1 MRKALIATAGV
12 IGLLAVFVG
21 SAYVS
26 MKLRAKCGIVGSEVM
41 ALGFLAAWMATGES
55 KRMAAKVLAALRAI
69 NMSLK
74 EAALLAGMNEAQ
86 LSAQLNGREIMQL
99 SRYAHWGPEWEHAF
113 AMQLLPPTGLWIQN
127 EELAEILRP
136 LTQQQERK
144 EGAA

>member
-1 MRKALIATAGV
+1 MRKALIAIAGV
-12 IGLLAVFVG
+12 IGLLAVIVA
-21 SAYVS
+21 SAYIS
-26 MKLRAKCGIVGSEVM
+26 AQLRRHGGQFAASLLAM
-41 ALGFLAAWMATGES
+41 GFLAAWMATVES
-55 KRMAAKVLAALRAI
+55 RRMAAKVLAALRAV

-74 EAALLAGMNEAQ
+74 EAALLAGMSEAQ

-127 EELAEILRP
+127 EELADILRP